1 MAGNDKGVVEDLN
14 VAMSNAAAS
23 LEFERAAKIRDRVEA
38 IETILMKNT
47 MVLDERVDADVFGV
61 AADGLVAAA
70 HVFRVRGG
78 RIRGAKG
85 FVVETPSTESGES
98 LVEMILRDGFDEQP
112 PARVVVVPD
121 LPPNADW
128 WENQL
133 SEVRRSA
140 GEDGSVTLKTAR
152 RGELAELGASVGLNA
167 RHTLQGYLSHRTSDP
182 VARSHALAELRDV
195 LGLDDAPLRIECFD
209 VSHLGGEN
217 PVASMVVFEDGLPRR
232 EHYRKFALEG
242 VRDDTDAI
250 HQVIARRVARLTP
263 QDAQTGDTNSG
274 FRYPPGLLIV
284 DGGLP
289 QVNAAAR
296 ALSEAGV
303 SIPVCGVAKKLEEI
317 WLPGAAFPLILPRS
331 SEGLFLV
338 QRVRDEAHRVA
349 ISYQRGTRKRTL
361 STELTDIPGVGETTA
376 GALLKHFKS
385 VSQLKK
391 ATREQLLEVEGVG
404 PRLAETVHAFFR
416 GS

>member
-1 MAGNDKGVVEDLN
+1 
-14 VAMSNAAAS
+14 
-23 LEFERAAKIRDRVEA
+23 
-38 IETILMKNT
+38 
-47 MVLDERVDADVFGV
+47 
-61 AADGLVAAA
+61 
-70 HVFRVRGG
+70 
-78 RIRGAKG
+78 
-85 FVVETPSTESGES
+85 
-98 LVEMILRDGFDEQP
+98 
-112 PARVVVVPD
+112 
-121 LPPNADW
+121 
-128 WENQL
+128 
-133 SEVRRSA
+133 
-140 GEDGSVTLKTAR
+140 
-152 RGELAELGASVGLNA
+152 
-167 RHTLQGYLSHRTSDP
+167 
-182 VARSHALAELRDV
+182 LAELRDV